1 MKTRIFTMLLAG
13 TALLSSCSKKIDDDD
28 PQLTDGNRVVFTLGG
43 AVTRAAGDNDSATP
57 TAATAEEKK
66 IESLLAVVFGEDGNY
81 YKTFET
87 NYSDVDQTAS
97 FDLGKNG
104 TYDIHFVAN
113 ADETLKAAVMTLTDQ
128 NSDTNVTDDDLLAL
142 IASQEVGKQ
151 DGVEAWHPFLM
162 LSTEAAHVVSKA
174 GVVTDGGQVIMRR
187 LAVRIDLVNAA
198 EGVTIN
204 SVKFINRTKQ
214 SRLGASN
221 DMNFSTDGD
230 LYEEKTYD
238 NIDLVGD
245 FDVPTEYKTTIYSY
259 ENVDVTP
266 GGAHL
271 PALEIKYTMDGM
283 KFTHTVTFMDSKD
296 ETGKT
301 PLALKRNYLYRI
313 VLTKPLDL
321 DFDIIVDD
329 WNTAEAF
336 QVDDLPFET
345 HDQQELNDALKVN
358 MFTDY
363 NVLSLDK
370 NTKQVT
376 FYSQMSTS
384 REECPTTSYFT
395 YNWLAGTED
404 GTYSSNGA
412 NQDVDLRNEI
422 LHDDEGNEYRIP
434 TMGEAALLIPV
445 SLTAAQRP
453 YVDENGQWLKAA
465 DGSGN
470 GVTHPRWNDG
480 VNVSDV
486 RMVEKDQ
493 DGNDYAFTET
503 LYFENNED
511 YAPNT
516 GGESISGQSYLRL
529 GKFSHTYTC
538 ATMAKAFNFYTVY
551 ALRFKGT
558 SEYAAYKYECCEV
571 GDTHYLSIKI
581 KALPQESPLT
591 IDDITDNNSFWNSGC
606 LEFKFP
612 AAGWYPL
619 NVKPNNEPEEDN
631 ANSRTLDSYLWTSTF
646 FNSSQAYVIGFS
658 SSNAILS
665 WVPINSSRQLRLV
678 KVSE

>member
-13 TALLSSCSKKIDDDD
+13 TALLSSCSKEIDDD

-57 TAATAEEKK
+57 TAATAAEKK
-66 IESLLAVVFGEDGNY
+66 IESLLAVVFGEDGSY

-87 NYSDVDQTAS
+87 NYSDADQTAS

-142 IASQEVGKQ
+142 IASQEVGKK
-151 DGVEAWHPFLM
+151 DNEEAWHPFLM

-198 EGVTIN
+198 EGVIIN

-221 DMNFSTDGD
+221 DMNFSTEGD

-238 NIDLVGD
+238 NIDLAGD

-345 HDQQELNDALKVN
+345 FDQDALNAKLKVN
-358 MFTDY
+358 MFTEY
-363 NVLSLDK
+363 NVKTLDPVQK
-370 NTKQVT
+370 KVT
-376 FYSQMSTS
+376 FFTEQTTTA
-384 REECPTTSYFT
+384 EPTSYFSYT
-395 YNWLAGTED
+395 WLSGQDPT
-404 GTYSSNGA
+404 GSTSSNGI
-412 NQDVDLRNEI
+412 NTTDLRNET
-422 LHDDEGNEYRIP
+422 LTDDDGNHYRIP
-434 TMGEAALLIPV
+434 TTGECNLLLPNWTEANDREMV
-445 SLTAAQRP
+445 
-453 YVDENGQWLKAA
+453 EGKGQVGIRYLM
-465 DGSGN
+465 
-470 GVTHPRWNDG
+470 WNDNETSTNG
-480 VNVSDV
+480 LIT
-486 RMVEKDQ
+486 MTTP
-493 DGNDYAFTET
+493 FTET
-503 LYFENNED
+503 IYLED
-511 YAPNT
+511 GEDCKPNT
-516 GGESISGQSYLRL
+516 TAETIEGESQFKI
-529 GKFSHTYTC
+529 GKLTEVVELNSKTY
-538 ATMAKAFNFYTVY
+538 NIHPVY
-551 ALRFKGT
+551 GIRFKGT
-558 SEYAAYKYECCEV
+558 TEYSAYRWEYCSFAGNSTER
-571 GDTHYLSIKI
+571 YLSIKI
-581 KALPQESPLT
+581 KALPQDSKLT
-591 IDDITDNNSFWNSGC
+591 VDDITDNASFWHDGYIE
-606 LEFKFP
+606 LKFP
-612 AAGWYPL
+612 ASGYYTSSSASSSIFYNGTICFYWSKTIYTK
-619 NVKPNNEPEEDN
+619 N
-631 ANSRTLDSYLWTSTF
+631 DSYGK
-646 FNSSQAYVIGFS
+646 VIDFTAFHASIGQHQMEY
-658 SSNAILS
+658 NLP
-665 WVPINSSRQLRLV
+665 VRLV

>member
-13 TALLSSCSKKIDDDD
+13 TALLSSCSKEIDDD

-113 ADETLKAAVMTLTDQ
+113 ADEALKTAVMTLTDQ

-221 DMNFSTDGD
+221 DMNFSTEDD

-238 NIDLVGD
+238 NIDLAGD
-245 FDVPTEYKTTIYSY
+245 FDTPTEYKTTIYSY

-296 ETGKT
+296 DTGKT

-336 QVDDLPFET
+336 QINDLPFET
-345 HDQQELNDALKVN
+345 FDQDALNAKLKVN
-358 MFTDY
+358 MFTSH
-363 NVLSLDK
+363 NVKTFDLSSKTISEFFTGDPVVSLA
-370 NTKQVT
+370 
-376 FYSQMSTS
+376 
-384 REECPTTSYFT
+384 ECPTNSYVT
-395 YNWLAGTED
+395 WEALEHANAIAAGATFEGLD
-404 GTYSSNGA
+404 G
-412 NQDVDLRNEI
+412 QK
-422 LHDDEGNEYRIP
+422 YRIP
-434 TMGEAALLIPV
+434 TAGEFNLLVPTWTEEDDRATIHKDKNGMYY
-445 SLTAAQRP
+445 P
-453 YVDENGQWLKAA
+453 Y
-465 DGSGN
+465 
-470 GVTHPRWNDG
+470 WNDNASTNFYSY
-480 VNVSDV
+480 V
-486 RMVEKDQ
+486 MVTTP
-493 DGNDYAFTET
+493 FTET
-503 LYFENNED
+503 IYLKNNENNELD
-511 YAPNT
+511 KSQPDNPEFTLT
-516 GGESISGQSYLRL
+516 GL
-529 GKFSHTYTC
+529 K
-538 ATMAKAFNFYTVY
+538 K
-551 ALRFKGT
+551 
-558 SEYAAYKYECCEV
+558 
-571 GDTHYLSIKI
+571 
-581 KALPQESPLT
+581 
-591 IDDITDNNSFWNSGC
+591 
-606 LEFKFP
+606 
-612 AAGWYPL
+612 
-619 NVKPNNEPEEDN
+619 
-631 ANSRTLDSYLWTSTF
+631 
-646 FNSSQAYVIGFS
+646 
-658 SSNAILS
+658 
-665 WVPINSSRQLRLV
+665 
-678 KVSE
+678 

>member
-1 MKTRIFTMLLAG
+1 MLLAG
-13 TALLSSCSKKIDDDD
+13 TALLSSCSKEIDDD

-66 IESLLAVVFGEDGNY
+66 IESLLAVVFGEDGSY

-87 NYSDVDQTAS
+87 NYSDADQTAS

-113 ADETLKAAVMTLTDQ
+113 ADETLKNAVMTLTDQ
-128 NSDTNVTDDDLLAL
+128 DANSQVTDDDLLTL
-142 IASQEVGKQ
+142 ITSQEVGKQ
-151 DGVEAWHPFLM
+151 DDADAWHPFLM

-221 DMNFSTDGD
+221 DMNFSTEDD

-245 FDVPTEYKTTIYSY
+245 FDTPTEYKTTIYSY

-296 ETGKT
+296 DTGKT

-336 QVDDLPFET
+336 QIDELPFDK
-345 HDQQELNDALKVN
+345 HDQAALNAKLKVN
-358 MFTDY
+358 MFTEY
-363 NVLSLDK
+363 NVKTLDPIQKKVTLFSDLTLSAD
-370 NTKQVT
+370 
-376 FYSQMSTS
+376 
-384 REECPTTSYFT
+384 PTSYFSYT
-395 YNWLAGTED
+395 WLSGQDPD
-404 GTYSSNGA
+404 GSTSANGV
-412 NQDVDLRNEI
+412 NETDLRKETF
-422 LHDDEGNEYRIP
+422 LDEAGNQYRIP
-434 TMGEAALLIPV
+434 TVGECQLLLPMYTNPKDRVPV
-445 SLTAAQRP
+445 E
-453 YVDENGQWLKAA
+453 DK
-465 DGSGN
+465 GN
-470 GVTHPRWNDG
+470 VGIYYPWWNDNAISNTEG
-480 VNVSDV
+480 LI
-486 RMVEKDQ
+486 MMTTEFQEKIYLQ
-493 DGNDYAFTET
+493 DGADFNQDMSHSDETDSEYTLSGLSQMKQGKQTEEIVYNT
-503 LYFENNED
+503 LVY
-511 YAPNT
+511 P
-516 GGESISGQSYLRL
+516 IRP
-529 GKFSHTYTC
+529 
-538 ATMAKAFNFYTVY
+538 VY
-551 ALRFKGT
+551 AIRFKGT
-558 SEYAAYKYECCEV
+558 SQYAAYRWESCPIADNPLER
-571 GDTHYLSIKI
+571 YLSIKV
-581 KALPQESPLT
+581 KALPQDSKLT
-591 IDDITDNNSFWNSGC
+591 VDDITDNASFWNNGC
-606 LEFKFP
+606 IEFKFP
-612 AAGWYPL
+612 ATGYYTG
-619 NVKPNNEPEEDN
+619 KPSEDPESDN
-631 ANSRTLDSYLWTSTF
+631 RLSFGVFGATWASSYWTVQVRAFQLRFAAYAAFTGHDLDTRLY
-646 FNSSQAYVIGFS
+646 QM
-658 SSNAILS
+658 
-665 WVPINSSRQLRLV
+665 RLV
-678 KVSE
+678 KKVSE

>member
-13 TALLSSCSKKIDDDD
+13 TALLSSCSKEIDDD

-87 NYSDVDQTAS
+87 NYNDVDQTAS

-113 ADETLKAAVMTLTDQ
+113 ADETLKTAVMTLTDQ
-128 NSDTNVTDDDLLAL
+128 DANSQVTDDDLLAL
-142 IASQEVGKQ
+142 IASQEVGKK
-151 DGVEAWHPFLM
+151 DNEDAWHPFLM

-221 DMNFSTDGD
+221 DMNFSTEGD

-245 FDVPTEYKTTIYSY
+245 FDTPTEYKTTIYSY

-345 HDQQELNDALKVN
+345 FDQDALNAKLKIN
-358 MFTDY
+358 MFTEY
-363 NVLSLDK
+363 NVKTLDPVQK
-370 NTKQVT
+370 KVT
-376 FYSQMSTS
+376 FFTEQTTTA
-384 REECPTTSYFT
+384 EPTSYFSYT
-395 YNWLAGTED
+395 WLSGQDPT
-404 GTYSSNGA
+404 GSTSSNGI
-412 NQDVDLRNEI
+412 NTTDLRNET
-422 LHDDEGNEYRIP
+422 LTDDTGNQYRIP
-434 TMGEAALLIPV
+434 TAGECNLLLPNWTEANDREMV
-445 SLTAAQRP
+445 
-453 YVDENGQWLKAA
+453 EGKGQVGIRYLM
-465 DGSGN
+465 
-470 GVTHPRWNDG
+470 WNDNETSTNG
-480 VNVSDV
+480 LIT
-486 RMVEKDQ
+486 MTTP
-493 DGNDYAFTET
+493 FTET
-503 LYFENNED
+503 IYLED
-511 YAPNT
+511 GEDFKPNT
-516 GGESISGQSYLRL
+516 TAETIEGESQFKI
-529 GKFSHTYTC
+529 GKLTEVVELNSKTY
-538 ATMAKAFNFYTVY
+538 NIHSVY
-551 ALRFKGT
+551 GIRFKGT
-558 SEYAAYKYECCEV
+558 TEYSAYRWEYCSFAGNSTER
-571 GDTHYLSIKI
+571 YLSIKI
-581 KALPQESPLT
+581 KALPQDSKLT
-591 IDDITDNNSFWNSGC
+591 VDDITDNASFWHDGYIE
-606 LEFKFP
+606 LKFP
-612 AAGWYPL
+612 ASGYYTSSSASSSIFYNGTICFYWSKTIYTK
-619 NVKPNNEPEEDN
+619 N
-631 ANSRTLDSYLWTSTF
+631 DSYGK
-646 FNSSQAYVIGFS
+646 VIDFTAFHASIGQHQMEY
-658 SSNAILS
+658 NLP
-665 WVPINSSRQLRLV
+665 VRLV

>member
-1 MKTRIFTMLLAG
+1 MLLAG
-13 TALLSSCSKKIDDDD
+13 TALLSSCSKEIDDD

-43 AVTRAAGDNDSATP
+43 AVTRAAGDNDSTTP

-113 ADETLKAAVMTLTDQ
+113 ADEALKNAVMTLTDQ
-128 NSDTNVTDDDLLAL
+128 NSDTYVTDDDLLAL

-214 SRLGASN
+214 SRLDASN

-230 LYEEKTYD
+230 LYEEKAYD
-238 NIDLVGD
+238 NIDLAGN
-245 FDVPTEYKTTIYSY
+245 FDTPTEYKTTIYSY

-296 ETGKT
+296 DTGKT

-345 HDQQELNDALKVN
+345 FDQDALNAKLKVN
-358 MFTDY
+358 MFTEY
-363 NVLSLDK
+363 NVKTLDPGQK
-370 NTKQVT
+370 KVT
-376 FYSQMSTS
+376 FFT
-384 REECPTTSYFT
+384 EHLTEPEVTSYFS
-395 YNWLAGTED
+395 YLWLSGQDPEGSTTVN
-404 GTYSSNGA
+404 GSNTT
-412 NQDVDLRNEI
+412 DLRNEVFI
-422 LHDDEGNEYRIP
+422 DDAGNQYRIP
-434 TMGEAALLIPV
+434 TGGECALLIPYDI
-445 SLTAAQRP
+445 SNEAGELLRP
-453 YVDENGQWLKAA
+453 W
-465 DGSGN
+465 
-470 GVTHPRWNDG
+470 WNDNPESNPTG
-480 VNVSDV
+480 KH
-486 RMVEKDQ
+486 MVAEEFEETIYLDNTAEFGPDEAGEILIGQSQLKLGKQ
-493 DGNDYAFTET
+493 TEQCT
-503 LYFENNED
+503 RVID
-511 YAPNT
+511 
-516 GGESISGQSYLRL
+516 GESR
-529 GKFSHTYTC
+529 
-538 ATMAKAFNFYTVY
+538 VY
-551 ALRFKGT
+551 NIHPVYGIRFKGT
-558 SEYAAYKYECCEV
+558 SEYAAYQWYYNQQEK
-571 GDTHYLSIKI
+571 YLSIKI
-581 KALPQESPLT
+581 KALPADSKLT
-591 IDDITDNNSFWNSGC
+591 VDDIADNASFWHSGYREFILPLAGGYVEKPSEEPGVDNSKDRGY
-606 LEFKFP
+606 E
-612 AAGWYPL
+612 G
-619 NVKPNNEPEEDN
+619 
-631 ANSRTLDSYLWTSTF
+631 YLWSSTI
-646 FNSSQAYVIGFS
+646 NSLGSVYTGEKQRLGCTQQNAHCGV
-658 SSNAILS
+658 SSNEHVL
-665 WVPINSSRQLRLV
+665 QLRLV

>member
-1 MKTRIFTMLLAG
+1 MLLAG
-13 TALLSSCSKKIDDDD
+13 TALLSSCSKEIDDD

-66 IESLLAVVFGEDGNY
+66 IESLLAVVFGEDGSY

-87 NYSDVDQTAS
+87 NYSDADQTAS

-113 ADETLKAAVMTLTDQ
+113 ADEALKTAVMTLTDQ

-151 DGVEAWHPFLM
+151 DGVDAWHPFLM

-198 EGVTIN
+198 EGVIIN

-221 DMNFSTDGD
+221 DMNFSTEGD

-238 NIDLVGD
+238 NIDLAGD

-345 HDQQELNDALKVN
+345 FDQDALNAKLKIN
-358 MFTDY
+358 MFTEY
-363 NVLSLDK
+363 NVKTLDPVQK
-370 NTKQVT
+370 KVT
-376 FYSQMSTS
+376 FFT
-384 REECPTTSYFT
+384 EHLTEPEVTSYFS
-395 YNWLAGTED
+395 YLWLSGQDPEGSTTVN
-404 GTYSSNGA
+404 GSNTT
-412 NQDVDLRNEI
+412 DLRNEI
-422 LHDDEGNEYRIP
+422 LTDDAGNQYRIP
-434 TMGEAALLIPV
+434 TGGECALLIPYDYKRNEARELLRPWWDDNPE
-445 SLTAAQRP
+445 SNLTGERMATEEFEETIYLDNTAEFGP
-453 YVDENGQWLKAA
+453 DEAGEILIGQSQLKL
-465 DGSGN
+465 G
-470 GVTHPRWNDG
+470 
-480 VNVSDV
+480 
-486 RMVEKDQ
+486 KQ
-493 DGNDYAFTET
+493 TEQCT
-503 LYFENNED
+503 RVID
-511 YAPNT
+511 
-516 GGESISGQSYLRL
+516 GESR
-529 GKFSHTYTC
+529 
-538 ATMAKAFNFYTVY
+538 VY
-551 ALRFKGT
+551 NIHPVYGIRFKGT
-558 SEYAAYKYECCEV
+558 SEYAAYQWYYNQQEK
-571 GDTHYLSIKI
+571 YLSIKI
-581 KALPQESPLT
+581 KALPADSKLT
-591 IDDITDNNSFWNSGC
+591 VDDIADNASFWHSGYREFILPLAGGYVEKPSEEPGVDNSKNRGY
-606 LEFKFP
+606 E
-612 AAGWYPL
+612 G
-619 NVKPNNEPEEDN
+619 
-631 ANSRTLDSYLWTSTF
+631 YLWSST
-646 FNSSQAYVIGFS
+646 
-658 SSNAILS
+658 
-665 WVPINSSRQLRLV
+665 INSLGSVYTGEKQRLGCTQQNAHCGVASNEHVLQLRLV

>member
-1 MKTRIFTMLLAG
+1 MLLAG
-13 TALLSSCSKKIDDDD
+13 TALLSSCSKEIDDD

-66 IESLLAVVFGEDGNY
+66 IESLLAVVFGEDGSY

-87 NYSDVDQTAS
+87 NYSDADQTAS

-113 ADETLKAAVMTLTDQ
+113 ADETLKNAVMTLTDQ
-128 NSDTNVTDDDLLAL
+128 DANSQVTEDDLLAL

-151 DGVEAWHPFLM
+151 DDADAWHPFLM

-221 DMNFSTDGD
+221 DMNFSTEDD

-238 NIDLVGD
+238 NIDLVGN
-245 FDVPTEYKTTIYSY
+245 FDIPTEYKATIYSY

-296 ETGKT
+296 DTGKT

-370 NTKQVT
+370 NTKKVT

-422 LHDDEGNEYRIP
+422 LRDDEGNEYRIP
-434 TMGEAALLIPV
+434 TMGETALLIPV
-445 SLTAAQRP
+445 TLLLKDRP

-470 GVTHPRWNDG
+470 GITHPRWDNG
-480 VNVSDV
+480 VAHQDL
-486 RMVEKDQ
+486 RMIEKDQ

-503 LYFENNED
+503 LYFGNDED

-516 GGESISGQSYLRL
+516 GGESLSGQSYIRL
-529 GKFSHTYTC
+529 GKFSHTYAC
-538 ATMAKAFNFYTVY
+538 ATTATTYNLYTVY

-558 SEYAAYKYECCEV
+558 SEYAAYKYECCEA
-571 GDTHYLSIKI
+571 GDIHYLSIKI
-581 KALPQESPLT
+581 KALPQESTFT
-591 IDDITDNNSFWNSGC
+591 IDDITDNNSFWSSGY

-612 AAGWYPL
+612 AAGFYPA
-619 NVKPNNEPEEDN
+619 NTKPNSEPDEDN
-631 ANSRTLDSYLWTSTF
+631 AQWRTLNSYLWTSTF
-646 FNSSQAYVIGFS
+646 FDSSQVYNWGFGS
-658 SSNAILS
+658 GDVTLD
-665 WVPINSSRQLRLV
+665 WVPVNNNSSRQLRLV